1 MRTVNTWFA
10 AAVICAIPVLMLLQ
24 QHLMP
29 RSSPE
34 KPLHLQRK
42 MDHKLVLATEEGRV
56 FNRSNAKHIA
66 YAAAV
71 YAAQGKHNTAQKW
84 FLLGA
89 AEFRYPSVM
98 LFYGD
103 YHFSHKR
110 YQAARHWYDLAK
122 YHAQRDR
129 QGQFLRFINERTD
142 ALDSLEKQKVKK

>member
-1 MRTVNTWFA
+1 MRNKYTFFA

-24 QHLMP
+24 QFLLP
-29 RSSPE
+29 RSTPGT
-34 KPLHLQRK
+34 PQHLIRK
-42 MDHKLVLATEEGRV
+42 IDYKLMLATEDGRV
-56 FNRSNAKHIA
+56 FNRANAKHIA

-103 YHFSHKR
+103 YHFYHKR
-110 YQAARHWYDLAK
+110 YRAARHWYDLAK
-122 YHAQRDR
+122 YYAQHDR
-129 QGQFLRFINERTD
+129 QGQFLRFIKERTD

>member
-24 QHLMP
+24 QRLMP
-29 RSSPE
+29 RSTP
-34 KPLHLQRK
+34 KVPPHLVRK
-42 MDHKLVLATEEGRV
+42 IDYKLVLATEDGRV
-56 FNRSNAKHIA
+56 FNRANAKHIA

-71 YAAQGKHNTAQKW
+71 YAAQGKHDIAQKW

-103 YHFSHKR
+103 YHFYHKR
-110 YQAARHWYDLAK
+110 YHAARHWYALAK
-122 YHAQRDR
+122 YHAQHDR
-129 QGQFLRFINERTD
+129 QGQFLRFLKERTD
-142 ALDSLEKQKVKK
+142 VLDALEKQKVKK